1 MAESP
6 ILYTFGTGLNENEGN
21 VSVAYGSIAGT
32 ATEGNDNRLSALQTL
47 IVKKNP
53 GAGEFSSVK
62 AAVDSIS
69 DASASKPYQ
78 VFIRAGI
85 YIEDTI
91 TMKPFVNVRGVRNAT
106 IIEVDSPAK
115 DLIIGTNNCEIS
127 ECTLRGSTNAGKT
140 LFRVSSTAAGDVFT
154 IRDCLFGS
162 ADSFIIQ
169 QSANLAQVTVINCLS
184 LTTAD
189 VSVGFKVGGAG
200 YNILGVLGF
209 SASIPLG
216 RTVGKLFEVQGALT
230 TVVSHCSGV
239 MNSGGT
245 LTTVFEI
252 FDGATIHINSSAIG
266 GPVTGLYVP
275 NTGAAPILKVA
286 NFTVEAVTLDINIL
300 HPGATGF
307 ISGAW
312 EYGKEYIN
320 PASSVSVFHS
330 DPTPGIGIAVLG
342 DIYQGGSRE
351 KSINFTK
358 LLREGAATGLI
369 SGGGLEKGTGAF
381 DLDIAAG
388 DGFLVDSSGVVQEVT
403 WEAET
408 QTLSGAPIERVYI
421 IVNENGLI
429 QRVGSLP
436 DFETVII
443 LGRVV
448 TNSAALVLIED
459 SYHSMVHW
467 GDRVEEFLREGIGA
481 LFTGG
486 CTLSENLTTALTL
499 DMTSG
504 EYYFGSKEFCPSGAT
519 PIEFAAV
526 KRDGSGGF
534 ISAPGTTV
542 VDNAFYDNDNPGGTL
557 EAIPAGKYAKHTILL
572 VGDGSKQ
579 IQFLIYAQAVYDS
592 EGEAVA
598 APLST
603 EPADVK
609 DALTRIAAV
618 IVQEGNANVV
628 SILDERPRL
637 GFTSSSS
644 QTSSD
649 HGSLIGLGDDDH
661 TLYLLAS
668 GTRSMA
674 GNLNMGGNAITNVG
688 TVDGITVSSHA
699 SRHLPNGDDPLTS
712 DTAVGLDGD
721 SSNTVGIQN
730 SFARSD
736 HLHAIATGVPVTQT
750 PDAAN
755 AEGTSANLARA
766 DHAHN
771 IPAAAPTANLSGD
784 TTNQEGV
791 ANSFTRSDHAHAVDT
806 AIPVT
811 QNPDQSNAEGTAPGL
826 ARADHVHN
834 IPAGV
839 PSAITPDGGN
849 AEGVATS
856 FARTDHIH
864 DLPASAPTTALSAAT
879 SNEEG
884 VALSV
889 ARSDHSHELLTG
901 TPSGQAPDEANAEG
915 TSANLARADHIH
927 NIPAEI
933 AVTVGTAN
941 AEGSASTFSRS
952 DHVHSHGDQLGGAL
966 HAVAT
971 QSINGFMSSNDK
983 FLLDQVMAVKA
994 LIKEETG
1001 FPNFTDSEMSFDDVT
1016 KTFTIQPK
1024 LPATQFSYWIN
1035 GTEYIKTGAESV
1047 VIDQSVAGGEGE
1059 HLFYYQGATLVA
1071 DKGPPDV
1078 SIWRDVAFAA
1088 LTVWD
1093 STNLKHIR
1101 LGEERHGM
1109 AMSGATHEYLHL
1121 LEGTRYLN
1129 GLDPAA
1135 FYDGVG
1141 TLDPDVQFAIGN
1153 GEIRDEDIPLEL
1165 INGDPQTLSPV
1176 AQVPIFYLLGANSYV
1191 RRKDADAFPLI
1202 YTGSSG
1208 YSGPNGRIPWNRD
1221 TGVGHTLQ
1229 EAQENYYV
1237 PMHYFATNDLEEPY
1251 IGVQGRSEY
1260 VDLTTARDAAL
1271 QEMLDIRGQ
1280 LGPLGNEF
1288 APHMI
1293 LLFQTSS
1300 SYSNSTKARRVNM
1313 PSGDQFIDVRGLKI
1327 SSGNT
1332 SGNATNNHGGLS
1344 GLNDDDHQHYLNRSG
1359 VRAMTGNLDM
1369 GTNNITNVGT
1379 VDGVTVSAHKDRHLP
1394 NGDDPLDN
1402 AAPQTNLTGDTTN
1415 DVGTANS
1422 LSRSDHVHAVDTNTP
1437 VSLPPDQVN
1446 FEGTA
1451 SGLSRADHVHDVPA
1465 AIRSQQL
1472 ADQLLSEGV
1481 AASFSRSDHI
1491 HNIPT
1496 ATPVS
1501 LNPDGGNQQGSAT
1514 SFSKSD
1520 HVHDVPADVPSELTP
1535 ELGNAEGNSTS
1546 FSRANHIHNIPTNVA
1561 LTLTPDLGNSEGTAA
1576 SFSRSDHVHDIPAGI
1591 VSQQLADQT
1600 STEGTATSF
1609 SRTDHIHNIPT
1620 STPSTLT
1627 PDAGNSQG
1635 VSTSFAKADHIH
1647 DVPANT
1653 PVTIGVANSE
1663 GVATSFARSNHVH
1676 DHGQQ
1681 TQTDLHALVTRT
1693 GHGFLSSTDKTKLD
1707 QMGTGVIQGYSS
1719 ANITLT
1725 SATFVTLSLLTAH
1738 SNYPNSLLTKV
1749 SATDFRADFSGAV
1762 DISYHVTSRPVVD
1775 NDRATEVAVF
1785 KNGTRIVPSTTRQTS
1800 KRDANKES
1808 VAAANFVDDC
1818 SNGDVYTLRANSPT
1832 GSNILILAT
1841 HAFMSVKVFR
1851 IGL

>member
-1 MAESP
+1 MAETP
-6 ILYTFGTGLNENEGN
+6 ILYTFGTGLNEVEGT
-21 VSVAYGSIAGT
+21 VTAAYGSIAGT
-32 ATEGNDNRLSALQTL
+32 ATEGNDNRLSAPQTL
-47 IVKKNP
+47 IVKKSP

-78 VFIRAGI
+78 IFIKAGI

-91 TMKPFVNVRGVRNAT
+91 TMKAFVNIRGIRNST
-106 IIEVDSPAK
+106 IIEVDDPSK

-127 ECTLRGSTNAGKT
+127 ECTLRGSTNAGKA
-140 LFRVSSTAAGDVFT
+140 LIRVSSTVAGDVFT
-154 IRDCLFGS
+154 VRDCLFGS
-162 ADSFIIQ
+162 SDSFIIQ
-169 QSANLAQVTVINCLS
+169 DSTNLSQVTLINCLS
-184 LTTAD
+184 LTTAN
-189 VSVGFKVGGAG
+189 VSVAFKVGGAG
-200 YNILGVLGF
+200 YNILSLLGF
-209 SASIPLG
+209 SGSIPTG
-216 RTVGKLFEVQGALT
+216 SSVGKLIEAQGANT
-230 TVVSHCSGV
+230 TIVFHSCGMMST
-239 MNSGGT
+239 GGT
-245 LTTVFEI
+245 LTTGFEV
-252 FDGATIHINSSAIG
+252 FDGATLNVNSSAIVG
-266 GPVTGLYVP
+266 AVTGLYVP
-275 NTGAAPILKVA
+275 NTGVGPILKIA
-286 NFTVEAVTLDINIL
+286 NLTTESVTTDINIL
-300 HPGATGF
+300 HPDATGF

-312 EYGKEYIN
+312 DNSKEVIN
-320 PASSVSVFHS
+320 VASTVSVFHS
-330 DPTPGIGIAVLG
+330 DPTPGVGIAVLG
-342 DIYQGGSRE
+342 DIIQGVD
-351 KSINFTK
+351 KSKTLNFTR
-358 LLREGAATGLI
+358 LARETATVGLI
-369 SGGGLEKGTGAF
+369 NGGGLTQGTGIF
-381 DLDIAAG
+381 DLDIEAG
-388 DGFLVDSSGVVQEVT
+388 DGFLDDSGGVVQEIAWAAT
-403 WEAET
+403 T
-408 QTLSGAPIERVYI
+408 LTLSGIERVHI
-421 IVNENGLI
+421 VVNENGLV
-429 QRVGSLP
+429 QKVGSITAFK
-436 DFETVII
+436 DVII

-448 TNSAALVLIED
+448 SNSSGIILIED
-459 SYHSMVHW
+459 SEFNVTHW
-467 GDRVEEFLREGIGA
+467 GDKVETYLRAGIGA
-481 LFTGG
+481 LFVGG
-486 CTLSENLTTALTL
+486 CTVSENISIPRSLDLTA
-499 DMTSG
+499 G
-504 EYYFGSKEFCPSGAT
+504 QYYFGSKDYLPSGGAQ
-519 PIEFAAV
+519 IEFTTV
-526 KRDGSGGF
+526 KRDGAGEYIG
-534 ISAPGTTV
+534 IPGQTI
-542 VDNAFYDNDNPGGTL
+542 VDNANYDNDNPLGAL
-557 EAIPAGKYAKHTILL
+557 EPMTVGYYAKHTLML
-572 VGDGSKQ
+572 MGDGVNQ
-579 IQFLIYAQAVYDS
+579 QQFLITAQAEYAD
-592 EGEAVA
+592 ENAAIAAELAVQPPGA
-598 APLST
+598 
-603 EPADVK
+603 K
-609 DALTRIAAV
+609 DAMTRIAS
-618 IVQEGNANVV
+618 IVVQQGNNNIVA
-628 SILDERPRL
+628 ILDERPRL
-637 GFTSSSS
+637 GFTSSSQS
-644 QTSSD
+644 PSSD
-649 HGSLIGLGDDDH
+649 HGSLTGLEGDDH
-661 TLYLLAS
+661 TQYLLADGS
-668 GTRSMA
+668 RSMS

-688 TVDGITVSSHA
+688 NVDGVDVSSHA
-699 SRHLPNGDDPLTS
+699 SRHLPNGADSLT
-712 DTAVGLDGD
+712 TAIATGLDGD
-721 SSNTVGIQN
+721 STNTTGIQN

-736 HLHAIATGVPVTQT
+736 HTHSLATGAPSSQT
-750 PDAAN
+750 PDAGN
-755 AEGTSANLARA
+755 TEGTSANLARA
-766 DHAHN
+766 DHIHN
-771 IPAAAPTANLSGD
+771 IPAAAPTANLSGN

-806 AIPVT
+806 ATPIT
-811 QNPDQSNAEGTAPGL
+811 QTPEQINNEGTSAGL

-834 IPAGV
+834 IPSGPAGT
-839 PSAITPDGGN
+839 IIPDGGN
-849 AEGVATS
+849 GEGVAGA
-856 FARTDHIH
+856 FARTDHSH
-864 DLPASAPTTALSAAT
+864 DLPAASPAASLSAST

-884 VALSV
+884 VATSV
-889 ARSDHSHELLTG
+889 ARSDHAHDLLTG
-901 TPSGQAPDEANAEG
+901 TPSSQTPDQANAEG

-941 AEGSASTFSRS
+941 SEGSASTFSRS

-971 QSINGFMSSNDK
+971 QAIHGFMSSNDK
-983 FLLDQVMAVKA
+983 FLLDQIMAVKA

-1024 LPATQFSYWIN
+1024 LPATQFSYWIG

-1109 AMSGATHEYLHL
+1109 VMSGATHEYLHL
-1121 LEGTRYLN
+1121 LEGTRYLS

-1141 TLDPDVQFAIGN
+1141 TLDPDVQFAVGN

-1202 YTGSSG
+1202 YTGSGG

-1313 PSGDQFIDVRGLKI
+1313 PSGDQFIDVRGLQI
-1327 SSGNT
+1327 SAGNS

-1359 VRAMTGNLDM
+1359 VRAMTGALDM

-1394 NGDDPLDN
+1394 SGADPLDN

-1422 LSRSDHVHAVDTNTP
+1422 IARSDHVHAVDTNVP
-1437 VSLPPDQVN
+1437 VSLPPDQAN
-1446 FEGTA
+1446 SEGTA
-1451 SGLSRADHVHDVPA
+1451 SGLARADHVHNVPA
-1465 AIRSQQL
+1465 AIPSQQL

-1496 ATPVS
+1496 ATPAT
-1501 LNPDGGNQQGSAT
+1501 LNPDGGNQQGSGT

-1520 HVHDVPADVPSELTP
+1520 HVHDVPAGVPSELTP

-1546 FSRANHIHNIPTNVA
+1546 FSRANHIHNLPTDLA
-1561 LTLTPDLGNSEGTAA
+1561 QSLTPDLGNTEGTAS
-1576 SFSRSDHVHDIPAGI
+1576 SFSRSDHIHDIPAGT
-1591 VSQQLADQT
+1591 VSQQLADQ
-1600 STEGTATSF
+1600 SNAEGTATSF
-1609 SRTDHIHNIPT
+1609 ARTDHIHNIPT
-1620 STPSTLT
+1620 GIPSTLT

-1635 VSTSFAKADHIH
+1635 VSTGFAKTDHVH

-1653 PVTIGVANSE
+1653 PVTVGVANSE
-1663 GVATSFARSNHVH
+1663 GVALSFARSDHVH
-1676 DHGQQ
+1676 NHGQQ
-1681 TQTDLHALVTRT
+1681 TQQDLHALVTQSVN
-1693 GHGFLSSTDKTKLD
+1693 GFMSAADKIKMDRQGVGVLQYSNVAGSTF
-1707 QMGTGVIQGYSS
+1707 S
-1719 ANITLT
+1719 AVVATPISLT
-1725 SATFVTLSLLTAH
+1725 TDRGSA
-1738 SNYPNSLLTKV
+1738 PNGLLTKV
-1749 SATDFRADFSGAV
+1749 SATDFRANFTGVV
-1762 DISYHVTSRPVVD
+1762 DISFKLSAYPGA
-1775 NDRATEVAVF
+1775 NDRSMIVIVF
-1785 KNGTRIVPSTTRQTS
+1785 KNGVELPHTRTYGNGKADPSRFNTATLNFTDKCAVNDSYSLRVS
-1800 KRDANKES
+1800 SPE
-1808 VAAANFVDDC
+1808 VALFTIAIDGAML
-1818 SNGDVYTLRANSPT
+1818 T
-1832 GSNILILAT
+1832 
-1841 HAFMSVKVFR
+1841 VKAYA
-1851 IGL
+1851 IGI